1 MNMPNVEKVPG
12 DLWEQGGVVCLTG
25 AGMSTDSGIPDYRG
39 PSGASSRKHAPMTYQ
54 TFVGDPIA
62 RRNYWARGYV
72 GWRSLWS
79 AEPNAG
85 HRTLAGLEERG
96 AVIGVITQNVDGLHQ
111 KAGSSNVIDLHGR
124 LDRVI
129 CLACGHLFTRAEVHE
144 RIHSA
149 NPDWHA
155 SAEIINP
162 DGDAVIAE
170 EYLETFV
177 LVDCERCGG
186 MLKPDVVYFGER
198 VPQDR
203 VDDSYALV
211 DQAKSLL
218 VLGSSLHVYSGRRFV
233 LRAHERGIPIVIVNQ
248 GETKC
253 DELATTR
260 IHGSISKALT
270 ND

>member
-1 MNMPNVEKVPG
+1 MLQ
-12 DLWEQGGVVCLTG
+12 DLLQRGGVVCLTG

-72 GWRSLWS
+72 GWRSLWN
-79 AEPNAG
+79 AKPNAG
-85 HRTLAGLEERG
+85 HHAVANLEARG

-111 KAGSSNVIDLHGR
+111 RAGSTNVIDLHGR
-124 LDRVI
+124 LDRVT
-129 CLACGHLFTRAEVHE
+129 CLDCGALYSRTLVHE
-144 RIHSA
+144 RIRKA

-155 SAEIINP
+155 RAEIINP

-177 LVDCERCGG
+177 PVDCENCGG

-211 DQAKSLL
+211 DRAKSLL

-233 LRAHERGIPIVIVNQ
+233 LRAHERGIPIVIVNR

-260 IHGSISKALT
+260 IHGSISEALA
-270 ND
+270 NG

>member
-1 MNMPNVEKVPG
+1 MLHDVLAG
-12 DLWEQGGVVCLTG
+12 GGVVCLTG

-39 PSGASSRKHAPMTYQ
+39 PSGASTRKHAPMTYQ

-79 AEPNAG
+79 AQPNSG
-85 HRTLAGLEERG
+85 HQALADLESHG
-96 AVIGVITQNVDGLHQ
+96 TVIGVITQNVDGLHQ
-111 KAGSSNVIDLHGR
+111 KAGSREVTDLHGR

-129 CLACGHLFTRAEVHE
+129 CLECHQVYPRSLVHD
-144 RIHSA
+144 RIRVA

-155 SAEIINP
+155 HAEIVNP

-170 EYLETFV
+170 EFLNTFIP
-177 LVDCERCGG
+177 VDCQKCGG

-198 VPQDR
+198 VPQNR
-203 VDDSYALV
+203 VDDSYELV
-211 DQAKSLL
+211 DRAESLL

-253 DELATTR
+253 DELATIR
-260 IHGSISKALT
+260 IRGSISEALA